1 MSPQSFEKDDD
12 TNAHIDFITAASV
25 SDLVFQA
32 GREEGCYLPS
42 HSPCARRGA
51 TFPFLEWSSKTILLK
66 CCKSWLGWR
75 VV

>member
-32 GREEGCYLPS
+32 GATFPFPMCEEGCYLLS
-42 HSPCARRGA
+42 HSPCAVVK
-51 TFPFLEWSSKTILLK
+51 LLLK